1 MSNPKCPRCQSNVYS
16 AEEILGAGQKWHKSC
31 FKCKICDTK
40 LDSTNFSDRNGEI
53 YCKIC
58 YGREFGPK
66 GYGYGQ
72 GAGTLS
78 MEGSRQDQQENYA
91 AATKSECLTSTD
103 SQRQQSKQTQS
114 STPRDLS
121 QYKGKDVCPACDKKV
136 YHAEKV
142 VGAGCSYH
150 RSCFKCY
157 SCSKPLD
164 STTVT
169 DRDGAIYCKGCYAK
183 NFGPK
188 GYGYGVGSGALH
200 LTK

>member
-40 LDSTNFSDRNGEI
+40 L
-53 YCKIC
+53 
-58 YGREFGPK
+58 
-66 GYGYGQ
+66 
-72 GAGTLS
+72 
-78 MEGSRQDQQENYA
+78 
-91 AATKSECLTSTD
+91 ATKSECLTSTD